1 MTESRSRGALV
12 SLRAWLVLPLLA
24 LLAPGAMAAD
34 YAADWGPALGSQL
47 PLLDAQDQDG
57 NRRNLEN
64 LSGEQGLL
72 LFLNRSADW

>member
-1 MTESRSRGALV
+1 MTEATRRGV
-12 SLRAWLVLPLLA
+12 SARLRAWVVVPLLA
-24 LLAPGAMAAD
+24 LLAPGAMAAE
-34 YAADWGPALGSQL
+34 YSAEWGPALGSQL

-57 NRRNLEN
+57 DARSLEN